1 VTQVICSPSQR
12 IFKALSRNE
21 SGNISIILSLTAVP
35 LVAAAGI
42 AIDYGRWV
50 SATTELQVASDAAA
64 LAAANAY
71 ARGNLNYAALADDVL
86 HKNLSN
92 ALLQTPVTTQ
102 TAIDSPSNT
111 LTLNAIASIP
121 ASFTKVLGINKLPLG
136 NSDIVSALSEES
148 VPAVSSSVALPVFS
162 NHHKGEIVLVM
173 DYSSSMTEY
182 VGGVRKYVT
191 MRGEAR
197 KLVEGL
203 SQNGANA
210 DVKFGLVPFSHAVR
224 VMMPKIFYRGQTSS
238 GTMTACIDDRN
249 YPYNTQSTT
258 PITTSKNHVSKF
270 FETSCSYFSSY
281 SLNVRAL
288 ANSHS
293 DTISQIGSMQPYGN
307 THIALGMETAWHLLT
322 PNAPYTEA
330 VDYSSDTLKAVVLL
344 TDGQQTSPGYGPNNI
359 WSVSQA
365 ESNLATLC
373 ANMKQAGIRV
383 VTVSFDLSDSNNA
396 ATETRLRDCASENA
410 DKPGEK
416 FYFNTDTNEELA
428 SAFGIIRNTLARNMY
443 LSK

>member
-1 VTQVICSPSQR
+1 MIR
-12 IFKALSRNE
+12 IFPRRIGKAFLRSQE
-21 SGNISIILSLTAVP
+21 ANISILLSISAVP
-35 LVAAAGI
+35 LIAAAGM
-42 AIDYGRWV
+42 AVDYGRWV
-50 SATTELQVASDAAA
+50 TAKTELQAASDAAA

-71 ARGNLNYAALADDVL
+71 GQGNQNYAAVADDVL
-86 HKNLSN
+86 QENISN
-92 ALLQTPVTTQ
+92 SGVLQTSVATQ
-102 TAIDSPSNT
+102 TAIDSPANT
-111 LTLNAIASIP
+111 LTVNATASIP
-121 ASFTKVLGINKLPLG
+121 AAFMRVLGINELPLG
-136 NSDIVSALSEES
+136 GADLASALSGETA
-148 VPAVSSSVALPVFS
+148 PTVSSSVVLPVFS
-162 NHHKGEIVLVM
+162 DHHKGEIILVM

-182 VGGVRKYVT
+182 VGGVRKYIT
-191 MRGEAR
+191 MRGEAK

-203 SQNGANA
+203 SQNGNNG

-224 VMMPKIFYRGQTSS
+224 VTMPRNFYRGQTNS

-258 PITTSKNHVSKF
+258 PLTTSKNHASKF
-270 FETSCSYFSSY
+270 FETSCSYFSGY

-288 ANSHS
+288 S
-293 DTISQIGSMQPYGN
+293 DGHAGTLAQISSMQPYGN

-322 PNAPYTEA
+322 SNAPYGEA
-330 VDYSSDTLKAVVLL
+330 VDYNAETLKAVVLL

-365 ESNLATLC
+365 EANLATLC
-373 ANMKQAGIRV
+373 TNMKLAGIRV

-396 ATETRLRDCASENA
+396 ATETRLRDCASEN
-410 DKPGEK
+410 DENPGEK
-416 FYFNTDTNEELA
+416 FYFNTDTNDELA